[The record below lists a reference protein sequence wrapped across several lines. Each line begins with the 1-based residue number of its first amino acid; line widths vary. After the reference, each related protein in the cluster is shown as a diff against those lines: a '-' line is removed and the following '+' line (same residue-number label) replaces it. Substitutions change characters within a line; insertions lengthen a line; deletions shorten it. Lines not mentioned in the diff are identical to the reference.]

1 MKISFQADNDLNQK
15 IVAIVLRREP
25 TIDFQTAAQANLHG
39 LDDLTVLSLA
49 AFENRLLISHDQS
62 TMPQHFAEFIAENTS
77 AGLLIAPQTLS
88 LNIVVEEILMIWTAS
103 DAEEWINRVSYI
115 PL

>member
-15 IVAIVLRREP
+15 IVAIILRREP
-25 TIDFQTAAQANLHG
+25 TIDFQTAAQINLHD
-39 LDDLTVLSLA
+39 LDDLTVLSLT

-62 TMPQHFAEFIAENTS
+62 TMPDYFAEFISENTS
-77 AGLLIAPQTLS
+77 SGLLIAPQTLT
-88 LNIVVEEILMIWTAS
+88 LNVVVEETIMIWAAS
-103 DAEEWINRVSYI
+103 EAEEWQNRIAYL

>member
-25 TIDFQTAAQANLHG
+25 MIDFQTAAQANLHG

-49 AFENRLLISHDQS
+49 TFENRLLISHDQR
-62 TMPQHFAEFIAENTS
+62 TMPDYFAEFISENQS
-77 AGLLIAPQTLS
+77 SGLLIAPQTVAV
-88 LNIVVEEILMIWTAS
+88 NIVVEEIIMIWTAS
-103 DAEEWINRVSYI
+103 EAEEWKNRIAYL